1 MGQGKEVKTRP
12 DPKVEIQEKGE
23 IFFFYRPKVDKDEAH
38 SPDDV
43 QRMYIVLRPESGDRA
58 VEEKQAPDSGKE
70 GRKHRHQGGGDHG
83 GGSGAGASKDKEG
96 HEGGHGKEEVNI
108 EEQPLLRLVVMGKK
122 SLPDPAKHG
131 RPYWGYVELVTT
143 KVQDIK
149 DALKEEE
156 YSTATRG
163 QRRRPAAR
171 ALGEGVYRIVRH
183 EPSGGRRRSASP
195 HTHLVYK
202 LELPARGELEG
213 DTPQEA
219 MNVEPEASFLVQ
231 VKNPDQPPSG
241 GDSGGFRGLQSKR
254 RAAFPAHLQGAF
266 GSRRYAPADPP
277 DLLNYE
283 GCELLLIA
291 ASDDVEEELGLEL
304 QGEVEEGEGED
315 EQERAA
321 GCSDLVKMFGEVAD
335 VKPLLS
341 GTWD

>member
-1 MGQGKEVKTRP
+1 MGQGKETKTRP

-23 IFFFYRPKVDKDEAH
+23 IFFFYRPKVDKNEAH

-43 QRMYIVLRPESGDRA
+43 QRMYIVLRPESTGGRG

-70 GRKHRHQGGGDHG
+70 GRKRHQQGDGGQGRNEEK
-83 GGSGAGASKDKEG
+83 GA
-96 HEGGHGKEEVNI
+96 EGGHGKEEVDI

-122 SLPDPAKHG
+122 SLPDPAKHS

-163 QRRRPAAR
+163 KRHRPAAR
-171 ALGEGVYRIVRH
+171 ALGEGVYRILKH
-183 EPSGGRRRSASP
+183 ETSGGRGRSPQS

-202 LELPARGELEG
+202 LELRTRGAGE
-213 DTPQEA
+213 PQEA
-219 MNVEPEASFLVQ
+219 MNVAPEASFLVQ
-231 VKNPDQPPSG
+231 VKNPDPPSG
-241 GDSGGFRGLQSKR
+241 GRDGGGFRGLQSKR

-283 GCELLLIA
+283 GCQLLLIA
-291 ASDDVEEELGLEL
+291 ASDDVEDELGLQLE
-304 QGEVEEGEGED
+304 GEVEVEDGEGEN
-315 EQERAA
+315 QQAA
-321 GCSDLVKMFGEVAD
+321 ASCSDLVKMFGEVAD

-341 GTWD
+341 GSWD